1 MKQKDLHE
9 KQQEELKKNSVST
22 ERNDR
27 KTDTVKISRTNSP
40 GRRDVANEERIREKS
55 KGRP

>member
-9 KQQEELKKNSVST
+9 KQQEELRKQNVSS

-27 KTDTVKISRTNSP
+27 KPRPASTGRNSMD
-40 GRRDVANEERIREKS
+40 GRDVANEERIREKL